1 MSVNERCVGNWQ
13 FQAFNNSNR
22 AVYDDDG
29 LQLFVTAL
37 LTVPINPPCATCSW
51 TTWDGVSHPS
61 RPDDYDG
68 PYYPVEVIQGN
79 VIVSRY
85 CER

>member
-13 FQAFNNSNR
+13 FQAFNNSNC

-37 LTVPINPPCATCSW
+37 LTVPINPPAPP
-51 TTWDGVSHPS
+51 VL
-61 RPDDYDG
+61 G
-68 PYYPVEVIQGN
+68 PRGTECPTRVDLMIMTGP
-79 VIVSRY
+79 IIRL
-85 CER
+85 R